1 MDPLAV
7 ARREDDISDWLV
19 ERDID
24 RDWVIGPPLASAG
37 LDIAWCEQVEALL
50 GKQSVA
56 VGLEWVANS
65 LTMETLL
72 AEVKESTR
80 RISDLVGVVKSY
92 SQMDRASIQIVDV
105 TEGLDST
112 LAILAGRTSGLEVIR
127 DYAAELPRIEANAG
141 ELNQVWTNVI
151 DNAIDAMDGS
161 GTLRVSARVEQS
173 SLLIEIADN
182 GPGMTGDVAKHAF
195 DPFFTTKEVGKGTG
209 LGLDISRRIIVDR
222 HGGAIEINSAAGETV
237 LRVRLPLTTTRGG

>member
-1 MDPLAV
+1 M
-7 ARREDDISDWLV
+7 
-19 ERDID
+19 
-24 RDWVIGPPLASAG
+24 
-37 LDIAWCEQVEALL
+37 
-50 GKQSVA
+50 
-56 VGLEWVANS
+56 
-65 LTMETLL
+65 
-72 AEVKESTR
+72 
-80 RISDLVGVVKSY
+80 KSY

-182 GPGMTGDVAKHAF
+182 GPV
-195 DPFFTTKEVGKGTG
+195 
-209 LGLDISRRIIVDR
+209 
-222 HGGAIEINSAAGETV
+222 
-237 LRVRLPLTTTRGG
+237 